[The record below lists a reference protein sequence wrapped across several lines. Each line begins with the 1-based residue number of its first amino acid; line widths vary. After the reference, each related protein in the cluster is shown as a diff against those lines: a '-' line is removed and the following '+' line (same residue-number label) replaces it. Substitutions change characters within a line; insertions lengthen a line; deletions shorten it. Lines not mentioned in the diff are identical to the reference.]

1 MRRKSFAIVA
11 MLVITAALMSSV
23 IPSGGINVAF
33 AQNYYS
39 QNLSSEED
47 RHIEDESN
55 FEEEEEEEE
64 DDSTR
69 SNDEDDDN
77 EEDSED
83 NVRSQDE
90 DENSEDE
97 ENGDNGDSSE
107 TGTEQENEQKNVC
120 SGWAVCVNIA
130 ANAQDSGAAGA
141 GLGALTAS
149 ETPFQLATPFQTN
162 STFPVLIFLDSLLC
176 LFPY

>member
-1 MRRKSFAIVA
+1 MIMRRKSFAIVA

-33 AQNYYS
+33 GENDYS
-39 QNLSSEED
+39 QNRSSDEG
-47 RHIEDESN
+47 RHSEDESN
-55 FEEEEEEEE
+55 FEEEKEEEEE
-64 DDSTR
+64 DDNTR

-77 EEDSED
+77 EDDSED
-83 NVRSQDE
+83 NIRSQDE

-130 ANAQDSGAAGA
+130 ANAQDTGAAGVA
-141 GLGALTAS
+141 PSAS
-149 ETPFQLATPFQTN
+149 DTPFQLATPF
-162 STFPVLIFLDSLLC
+162 
-176 LFPY
+176 

>member
-11 MLVITAALMSSV
+11 MLVIAAALMSSV
-23 IPSGGINVAF
+23 IPSGSINVAF
-33 AQNYYS
+33 AENDYS
-39 QNLSSEED
+39 QNRSSEED
-47 RHIEDESN
+47 RHSEDESN
-55 FEEEEEEEE
+55 FEEEEEEEEE

-130 ANAQDSGAAGA
+130 ANAQDTGAAGV
-141 GLGALTAS
+141 ALSAS
-149 ETPFQLATPFQTN
+149 DTPFQFATPF
-162 STFPVLIFLDSLLC
+162 
-176 LFPY
+176 

>member
-1 MRRKSFAIVA
+1 MIMRRKSFAIVA
-11 MLVITAALMSSV
+11 MLVIAAALMSSV
-23 IPSGGINVAF
+23 IPSGSINVAF
-33 AQNYYS
+33 AENDYS
-39 QNLSSEED
+39 QNRSSEED
-47 RHIEDESN
+47 RHSEDESN

-130 ANAQDSGAAGA
+130 ANAQDSGASGA

-149 ETPFQLATPFQTN
+149 ETPFQLATPF
-162 STFPVLIFLDSLLC
+162 
-176 LFPY
+176 

>member
-1 MRRKSFAIVA
+1 MIMRRKSFAIVA
-11 MLVITAALMSSV
+11 MLIITAALMSSV

-33 AQNYYS
+33 AENDYTQNR
-39 QNLSSEED
+39 SSEED
-47 RHIEDESN
+47 RHSEDESN
-55 FEEEEEEEE
+55 FEEEEEKEE

-69 SNDEDDDN
+69 SNDEGDDDEDDN
-77 EEDSED
+77 EDD
-83 NVRSQDE
+83 IRSQDE

-120 SGWAVCVNIA
+120 SGWAVCANVA
-130 ANAQDSGAAGA
+130 ENAQDSGAAGA

-149 ETPFQLATPFQTN
+149 ETPFQLATPF
-162 STFPVLIFLDSLLC
+162 
-176 LFPY
+176 

>member
-1 MRRKSFAIVA
+1 MIMRLKSFAIVA
-11 MLVITAALMSSV
+11 MLVIAAALMSSV
-23 IPSGGINVAF
+23 IPSGSINVAF
-33 AQNYYS
+33 AENDYS
-39 QNLSSEED
+39 QNRSSEED
-47 RHIEDESN
+47 RHSEDESN
-55 FEEEEEEEE
+55 FEEEEEEEEE

-83 NVRSQDE
+83 NIRSQDE

-130 ANAQDSGAAGA
+130 SNAQDTGAAGV
-141 GLGALTAS
+141 ALTAS
-149 ETPFQLATPFQTN
+149 DIPFQLATPF
-162 STFPVLIFLDSLLC
+162 
-176 LFPY
+176 

>member
-33 AQNYYS
+33 ADNDYS
-39 QNLSSEED
+39 QNRSSDED
-47 RHIEDESN
+47 RHSEDESN
-55 FEEEEEEEE
+55 FEEEKEEEE

-69 SNDEDDDN
+69 SNEDDDN
-77 EEDSED
+77 EDDSED
-83 NVRSQDE
+83 NIRSQDE

-130 ANAQDSGAAGA
+130 ANAQDTGAAGVA
-141 GLGALTAS
+141 RSAS
-149 ETPFQLATPFQTN
+149 DIPFQLATPF
-162 STFPVLIFLDSLLC
+162 
-176 LFPY
+176 

>member
-1 MRRKSFAIVA
+1 MIMRRKSFAIVA

-33 AQNYYS
+33 ADNDYS
-39 QNLSSEED
+39 QNRSSDED
-47 RHIEDESN
+47 RHSEDESN
-55 FEEEEEEEE
+55 FEEEKEEEE

-69 SNDEDDDN
+69 SNEDDDN
-77 EEDSED
+77 EDDSED
-83 NVRSQDE
+83 NIRSQDE

-130 ANAQDSGAAGA
+130 ANAQDTTGAAGVA
-141 GLGALTAS
+141 STAS
-149 ETPFQLATPFQTN
+149 EIPFQLATPF
-162 STFPVLIFLDSLLC
+162 
-176 LFPY
+176 

>member
-1 MRRKSFAIVA
+1 MIMRRKSFAIVA

-33 AQNYYS
+33 AENDYS
-39 QNLSSEED
+39 QNRSSEED
-47 RHIEDESN
+47 RHSEDESN
-55 FEEEEEEEE
+55 FEEEEEEE

-69 SNDEDDDN
+69 SNDEDYDN

-83 NVRSQDE
+83 DIRSQDE
-90 DENSEDE
+90 DENSGDE

-120 SGWAVCVNIA
+120 SGWAVCINIA
-130 ANAQDSGAAGA
+130 ENDKDTGAAGD
-141 GLGALTAS
+141 ALTS
-149 ETPFQLATPFQTN
+149 SDTPFQLATPF
-162 STFPVLIFLDSLLC
+162 
-176 LFPY
+176 

>member
-1 MRRKSFAIVA
+1 MIMRRKSFAIVA
-11 MLVITAALMSSV
+11 MVIITAALMSSV

-33 AQNYYS
+33 AENDYS
-39 QNLSSEED
+39 QNRSSEED
-47 RHIEDESN
+47 RHSEDESN
-55 FEEEEEEEE
+55 FEEEEEEE

-130 ANAQDSGAAGA
+130 ANAQDTGAAGA
-141 GLGALTAS
+141 GGTLAAS
-149 ETPFQLATPFQTN
+149 ETPFQLATPF
-162 STFPVLIFLDSLLC
+162 
-176 LFPY
+176 

>member
-1 MRRKSFAIVA
+1 MRHKSFAIVA

-23 IPSGGINVAF
+23 IPSGSINVAF
-33 AQNYYS
+33 AENDYS
-39 QNLSSEED
+39 QNRSSEED
-47 RHIEDESN
+47 RHSEDESN

-64 DDSTR
+64 NDSTR

-97 ENGDNGDSSE
+97 ENGEDGDNSE

-130 ANAQDSGAAGA
+130 ANAQDTTGGA
-141 GLGALTAS
+141 GVARTAS
-149 ETPFQLATPFQTN
+149 DTPMQLALPTPT
-162 STFPVLIFLDSLLC
+162 L
-176 LFPY
+176 

>member
-1 MRRKSFAIVA
+1 MIMRRKSFAIVA
-11 MLVITAALMSSV
+11 MLVIAAALMSSV
-23 IPSGGINVAF
+23 IPSGSINVAF
-33 AQNYYS
+33 AENDYS
-39 QNLSSEED
+39 QNRSSEED
-47 RHIEDESN
+47 RHSEDESN
-55 FEEEEEEEE
+55 FDEEEEEQE
-64 DDSTR
+64 DDNTR
-69 SNDEDDDN
+69 SNGGDDDN

-130 ANAQDSGAAGA
+130 ANTQDTGAAA
-141 GLGALTAS
+141 AALTAS
-149 ETPFQLATPFQTN
+149 DIPFQLATPF
-162 STFPVLIFLDSLLC
+162 
-176 LFPY
+176 

>member
-1 MRRKSFAIVA
+1 MRHHFVYIYTNTLNQLHNLQKVYKLDINRS
-11 MLVITAALMSSV
+11 TAKQLPEGRFEV
-23 IPSGGINVAF
+23 QGL
-33 AQNYYS
+33 
-39 QNLSSEED
+39 LSDEE
-47 RHIEDESN
+47 IERIRCDGYDVE
-55 FEEEEEEEE
+55 F
-64 DDSTR
+64 
-69 SNDEDDDN
+69 N

-149 ETPFQLATPFQTN
+149 ETPFQLATPF
-162 STFPVLIFLDSLLC
+162 
-176 LFPY
+176 

>member
-1 MRRKSFAIVA
+1 MIMRRKSFAIVA

-33 AQNYYS
+33 AENDYS
-39 QNLSSEED
+39 QNRSSEED
-47 RHIEDESN
+47 RHSEDESN

-69 SNDEDDDN
+69 SNDGDDD

-83 NVRSQDE
+83 DIRSQDE
-90 DENSEDE
+90 DENSEE

-130 ANAQDSGAAGA
+130 ANAQDTGAAGV
-141 GLGALTAS
+141 ALTAS
-149 ETPFQLATPFQTN
+149 DTPFQLATPF
-162 STFPVLIFLDSLLC
+162 
-176 LFPY
+176 

>member
-1 MRRKSFAIVA
+1 MIMRLKSFAIVA
-11 MLVITAALMSSV
+11 MLVIAAALMSSV
-23 IPSGGINVAF
+23 IPSGSINVAF
-33 AQNYYS
+33 AENDYS
-39 QNLSSEED
+39 QNRSSEED
-47 RHIEDESN
+47 RHSEDESN
-55 FEEEEEEEE
+55 FEEEEEEEEE

-83 NVRSQDE
+83 NIRSQDE

-130 ANAQDSGAAGA
+130 ANAQDTTGGA
-141 GLGALTAS
+141 GVALTAGDA
-149 ETPFQLATPFQTN
+149 PFRLALP
-162 STFPVLIFLDSLLC
+162 I
-176 LFPY
+176 

>member
-11 MLVITAALMSSV
+11 MLVIAAALMSSV
-23 IPSGGINVAF
+23 IPSGSINVAF
-33 AQNYYS
+33 AENDYS
-39 QNLSSEED
+39 QNRSSEED
-47 RHIEDESN
+47 RHSEDESN
-55 FEEEEEEEE
+55 FEEEEEEEEE

-77 EEDSED
+77 EGESED

-130 ANAQDSGAAGA
+130 ANAQDSGAADA
-141 GLGALTAS
+141 DLGALTARD
-149 ETPFQLATPFQTN
+149 TPFQLATPF
-162 STFPVLIFLDSLLC
+162 
-176 LFPY
+176 

>member
-1 MRRKSFAIVA
+1 MIMRLKSFAIVA
-11 MLVITAALMSSV
+11 MLVIAAALMSSV
-23 IPSGGINVAF
+23 IPSGSINVAF
-33 AQNYYS
+33 AENDYS
-39 QNLSSEED
+39 QNRSSEED
-47 RHIEDESN
+47 RHSEDESN
-55 FEEEEEEEE
+55 FEEEEEEE

-69 SNDEDDDN
+69 SNDEDNDN

-83 NVRSQDE
+83 NIRSQDE

-130 ANAQDSGAAGA
+130 ANAQDTTGAAGVA
-141 GLGALTAS
+141 STAS
-149 ETPFQLATPFQTN
+149 EIPFQLATPF
-162 STFPVLIFLDSLLC
+162 
-176 LFPY
+176 

>member
-1 MRRKSFAIVA
+1 MIMRRKSFAIVA
-11 MLVITAALMSSV
+11 MLVIAAALMSSV
-23 IPSGGINVAF
+23 IPSGSINVAF
-33 AQNYYS
+33 AENDYS
-39 QNLSSEED
+39 QNRSSEED
-47 RHIEDESN
+47 RHSEDESN

-64 DDSTR
+64 DDNTR
-69 SNDEDDDN
+69 SYDEDDDDE

-149 ETPFQLATPFQTN
+149 ETPFQLATPF
-162 STFPVLIFLDSLLC
+162 
-176 LFPY
+176 

>member
-1 MRRKSFAIVA
+1 MIMRRKSFAIVA
-11 MLVITAALMSSV
+11 MLVIAAALMSSV
-23 IPSGGINVAF
+23 IPSGSINVAF
-33 AQNYYS
+33 AENDYS
-39 QNLSSEED
+39 QNRSSEED
-47 RHIEDESN
+47 RHSEDESN
-55 FEEEEEEEE
+55 FEEEEEEE

-120 SGWAVCVNIA
+120 SGWAVCINVA
-130 ANAQDSGAAGA
+130 ENAKDTTTTGADSAG
-141 GLGALTAS
+141 TES
-149 ETPFQLATPFQTN
+149 EIPFQLATPF
-162 STFPVLIFLDSLLC
+162 
-176 LFPY
+176 

>member
-33 AQNYYS
+33 AENDYS
-39 QNLSSEED
+39 QNRSSEED
-47 RHIEDESN
+47 RHSEDESN

-69 SNDEDDDN
+69 SNDGDDD

-83 NVRSQDE
+83 DIRSQDE
-90 DENSEDE
+90 DENSEE

-130 ANAQDSGAAGA
+130 ANAQDTGAAGV
-141 GLGALTAS
+141 ALTAS
-149 ETPFQLATPFQTN
+149 DTPFQLATPF
-162 STFPVLIFLDSLLC
+162 
-176 LFPY
+176 

>member
-1 MRRKSFAIVA
+1 MIMRRKSFAIVA
-11 MLVITAALMSSV
+11 MLVIAAALMSSV
-23 IPSGGINVAF
+23 IPSGSINVAF
-33 AQNYYS
+33 AENDYS
-39 QNLSSEED
+39 QNRSSDED
-47 RHIEDESN
+47 RHSEDESN

-69 SNDEDDDN
+69 SYDEDDDDD

-149 ETPFQLATPFQTN
+149 ETPFQLATPF
-162 STFPVLIFLDSLLC
+162 
-176 LFPY
+176 

>member
-1 MRRKSFAIVA
+1 MIMRRKSFAIVA
-11 MLVITAALMSSV
+11 MLVIAAALMSSV
-23 IPSGGINVAF
+23 IPSGSINVAF
-33 AQNYYS
+33 AENDYS
-39 QNLSSEED
+39 QNRSSEED
-47 RHIEDESN
+47 RHSEDESN
-55 FEEEEEEEE
+55 FEEEEEEEEE

-130 ANAQDSGAAGA
+130 ANAQDTGAAGV
-141 GLGALTAS
+141 ALSAS
-149 ETPFQLATPFQTN
+149 DTPFQFATPF
-162 STFPVLIFLDSLLC
+162 
-176 LFPY
+176 

>member
-1 MRRKSFAIVA
+1 MIMRRKSFAIVA
-11 MLVITAALMSSV
+11 MLVIAAALMSSV
-23 IPSGGINVAF
+23 IPSGSINVAF
-33 AQNYYS
+33 AENDYS
-39 QNLSSEED
+39 QNRSSEED
-47 RHIEDESN
+47 RHSEDESN
-55 FEEEEEEEE
+55 FEEE

-130 ANAQDSGAAGA
+130 ANAQDTGAAGA
-141 GLGALTAS
+141 GGTLAAS
-149 ETPFQLATPFQTN
+149 ETPFQLATPF
-162 STFPVLIFLDSLLC
+162 
-176 LFPY
+176 

>member
-1 MRRKSFAIVA
+1 MIMRHKSFAIVA

-23 IPSGGINVAF
+23 IPSGSINVAF
-33 AQNYYS
+33 AENDYS
-39 QNLSSEED
+39 QNRSSEED
-47 RHIEDESN
+47 RHSEDESN

-97 ENGDNGDSSE
+97 ENREDGDSSE

-130 ANAQDSGAAGA
+130 ANAQDTTGGAGA
-141 GLGALTAS
+141 GFTTTAS
-149 ETPFQLATPFQTN
+149 DRPFAFSMPF
-162 STFPVLIFLDSLLC
+162 
-176 LFPY
+176 

>member
-23 IPSGGINVAF
+23 IPSGGIKVAF
-33 AQNYYS
+33 AENDYS
-39 QNLSSEED
+39 QNRSS
-47 RHIEDESN
+47 DESN
-55 FEEEEEEEE
+55 FEEQEQEEE

-77 EEDSED
+77 EDDSED
-83 NVRSQDE
+83 TIRSQDE

-107 TGTEQENEQKNVC
+107 TGTERKT
-120 SGWAVCVNIA
+120 SRKMCVA
-130 ANAQDSGAAGA
+130 DGQYVSTQQQM
-141 GLGALTAS
+141 LK
-149 ETPFQLATPFQTN
+149 TPGQQ
-162 STFPVLIFLDSLLC
+162 VLL
-176 LFPY
+176 